1 MEAKDDADVLQISSP
16 TLTSIEE
23 EEVNKEEEAA
33 KAGVAAAAEVKDR
46 RILKRGAS
54 QEEGDRAAD
63 KAKHRKKSWSSLKA
77 EEGDADAVVSS
88 GALKDLVPS
97 VTSIM
102 EKNGEQEEEE
112 GSGKEEGEAEEGDHG
127 GKEEGEGDNDKAVK
141 EGEAEEDDPND
152 EGAFVKVTNLV
163 RPFTLNQLKT
173 LLSRTGDIDEDSGF
187 FINKIK
193 SVCIVRY
200 LRSSSARDTV
210 SALDNVR
217 WPSTNPK
224 SLSVALTDAAEFDSC
239 AAGGEGAVTKPAAAA
254 AERSSRLMGNQQ
266 SRKEERPAAKGDGKS
281 AEAAKAPKPL
291 EELFKSTKATPLLYW
306 KPAVDC

>member
-1 MEAKDDADVLQISSP
+1 MEDPSMEAKDDADVLQISSP
-16 TLTSIEE
+16 TLTSLEE

-77 EEGDADAVVSS
+77 EEGEADAVVSS

-102 EKNGEQEEEE
+102 EKNGEQED
-112 GSGKEEGEAEEGDHG
+112 EEGEDEEGDHG
-127 GKEEGEGDNDKAVK
+127 GKEEEGDKDKAVE
-141 EGEAEEDDPND
+141 EGEAEEEDPND

-239 AAGGEGAVTKPAAAA
+239 AAGGEGAVTRPAAAA

-266 SRKEERPAAKGDGKS
+266 SRKEDRPAAEGDGKS